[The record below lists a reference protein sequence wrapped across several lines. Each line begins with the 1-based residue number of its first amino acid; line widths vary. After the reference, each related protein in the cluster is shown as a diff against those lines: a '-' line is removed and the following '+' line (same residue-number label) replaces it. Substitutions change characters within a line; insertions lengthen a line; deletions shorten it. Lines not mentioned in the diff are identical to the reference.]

1 MTNRNFKDYDEDI
14 KKFIEN
20 NPLVRGMQENLL
32 LKLDITDE
40 EMRKYC
46 YSFDCIVVEFSKK
59 KLVLAT
65 ELVDV
70 IYKMDAPERVK
81 LYFAIKAVDIIQERK
96 MMEKLGEE
104 IRRMK
109 TSKEK
114 QDE

>member
-14 KKFIEN
+14 KDFIES
-20 NPLVRGMQENLL
+20 NPLVKEMQENLL
-32 LKLDITDE
+32 LKLDITEE

-46 YSFDCIVVEFSKK
+46 YLFDCIVVEFSKK
-59 KLVLAT
+59 QVISAT
-65 ELVDV
+65 ELVDTLHK
-70 IYKMDAPERVK
+70 IDAPERVK

-109 TSKEK
+109 
-114 QDE
+114 DRL